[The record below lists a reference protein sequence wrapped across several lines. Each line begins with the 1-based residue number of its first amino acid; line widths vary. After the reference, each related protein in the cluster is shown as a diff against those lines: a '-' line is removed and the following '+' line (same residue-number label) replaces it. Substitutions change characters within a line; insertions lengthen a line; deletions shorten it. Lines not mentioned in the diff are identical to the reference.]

1 MMKIKKHYNYQ
12 APVQTGVNQWS
23 VFVRKYVD
31 SFLEDCVGV
40 TEHRFVD
47 LQAAREFSW
56 NNGGNLDAGDYIHEI
71 QN

>member
-12 APVQTGVNQWS
+12 LPVQTGVNQWS
-23 VFVRKYVD
+23 VFVRKYAD

-40 TEHRFVD
+40 TEHRFGN
-47 LQAAREFSW
+47 LQSAREFSW
-56 NNGGNLDAGDYIHEI
+56 NNGVTTEVGDYIREV